1 MSKTILG
8 TKLGM
13 TQVFDEAG
21 KVIPVTVVEA
31 GPCYVVQ
38 KKTEAADGYNA
49 IQLGFKSLAAG
60 KLNKPRQGHLAKVE
74 LKPLRHLKEFR
85 VVDPA
90 IYELGQEIKVDL
102 FAEGEWVDVTGIS
115 KGKGFAGVI
124 KRHGMRLGPASHG
137 SHFHRGTGAMSAAG
151 VSRVFRGRKLPGR
164 HGGLKTTVQKL
175 QVVKVDPE
183 RNLMLIKGA
192 VPGPKKSLLLIK
204 SSVKA

>member
-1 MSKTILG
+1 
-8 TKLGM
+8 M

-85 VVDPA
+85 VADPP
-90 IYELGQEIKVDL
+90 
-102 FAEGEWVDVTGIS
+102 F
-115 KGKGFAGVI
+115 
-124 KRHGMRLGPASHG
+124 
-137 SHFHRGTGAMSAAG
+137 MSWD
-151 VSRVFRGRKLPGR
+151 RKL
-164 HGGLKTTVQKL
+164 KL
-175 QVVKVDPE
+175 ICSPRV
-183 RNLMLIKGA
+183 NGLMLPVFLKEKGLPGGSSNVMVCVWVRLHM
-192 VPGPKKSLLLIK
+192 VPIFIGGEQEL
-204 SSVKA
+204 